1 MEVKKRYHN
10 MKSSTSSTKERIFDV
25 SIDLFSKKGF
35 SSVSIR
41 EIAREVGIRE
51 SSIYNH
57 YPSKDAILDAIFAYF
72 EKEMMKMR
80 PPEAGNLDKITPD
93 IFRERV
99 DRTLNIIKT
108 PKMEQIFRICSNEQ
122 FRDKRARMIILHNLI
137 KEPHQ
142 FTENALQKMVE
153 SKLIKHI
160 DPKILSVEFQYP
172 IYSLF
177 LEYLLSRCEGT
188 PTDVVEE
195 KISNHVEHF
204 QNTIKR

>member
-1 MEVKKRYHN
+1 
-10 MKSSTSSTKERIFDV
+10 MKSSNPSTKEKIFDV

-35 SSVSIR
+35 SAVSIR

-57 YPSKDAILDAIFAYF
+57 YPSKDAILDAIFAFF

-93 IFRERV
+93 IFHERV
-99 DRTLNIIKT
+99 NRTLNILKK

-122 FRDKRARMIILHNLI
+122 FRDKRARKIILYNLI

-142 FTENALQKMVE
+142 FTEKVLQKMVE
-153 SKLIKHI
+153 RELIKPI
-160 DPKILSVEFQYP
+160 NPKILSVEFQYP

-177 LEYLLSRCEGT
+177 LEYMLSRCEGL
-188 PTDVVEE
+188 PTDVVED

>member
-1 MEVKKRYHN
+1 
-10 MKSSTSSTKERIFDV
+10 MKSSNPSTKEKIFDV

-35 SSVSIR
+35 SAVSIR

-57 YPSKDAILDAIFAYF
+57 YPSKDAILDAIFAFF

-93 IFRERV
+93 IFHERV
-99 DRTLNIIKT
+99 NRTLNILKK

-122 FRDKRARMIILHNLI
+122 FRDKRARKIILYNLI

-142 FTENALQKMVE
+142 FTEKVLQKMVE
-153 SKLIKHI
+153 RELIKPI
-160 DPKILSVEFQYP
+160 NPKILSVEFQYP

-177 LEYLLSRCEGT
+177 LEYMLSRCEGL
-188 PTDVVEE
+188 PTDVVEN

>member
-1 MEVKKRYHN
+1 
-10 MKSSTSSTKERIFDV
+10 MKSSNPNTKEKIFDV

-35 SSVSIR
+35 SAVSIR

-93 IFRERV
+93 IFHERV
-99 DRTLNIIKT
+99 NRTLNILKK

-122 FRDKRARMIILHNLI
+122 FRDKRARKIILHNLI

-142 FTENALQKMVE
+142 FTEKVLQKMVE
-153 SKLIKHI
+153 RELIKPI
-160 DPKILSVEFQYP
+160 NPKILSVEFQYP

-177 LEYLLSRCEGT
+177 LEYMLSRCEGL
-188 PTDVVEE
+188 PTDVVED